1 MRRRDRLPLIGGMI
15 IALSGCMSGRTGSIR
30 YESAVRNA
38 RGTIALSDP
47 KLYSRETL
55 ITERA
60 RDLAWLDRLIE
71 ESGDPTKVVF
81 KPSLYREIELVTVLS
96 ASLGLKFDPA
106 AALANQRSKALGET
120 QQEYDQLKLQLQL
133 DQLRTDAALFRK
145 KLADQTEVA
154 TAGLGTSATGAPST
168 TSAVAAPDAGTLLT
182 AIDGL
187 VTSLNAR
194 MSAASAPIG
203 KTEAS
208 SSPIDD
214 FQDRLAYRNMLK
226 AARNAT
232 GWDELQDAGNN
243 RLIRLNFQATVVPE
257 PGNSRAL
264 GAVQL
269 KIGGGTFAPEYLN
282 AWLRWINTSEPWRN
296 GGNVERA
303 TIDALVAS
311 GDFEIARYPGPGG
324 AGRVDVLMPVL
335 VGESEFDVSPDDVRL
350 RADWTN
356 ADDTDQTNADN
367 LLSQLL
373 PDGKALNALC
383 KTRSPTLLSRVL
395 DRAQAREQTRALT
408 EMVNKVYF
416 DLKLPLPVTSI
427 ATKYRLD
434 QRNHVTLLGA
444 MAKDPD
450 CGWLGARYPI
460 ARDLRWKLEKN
471 EAFGRNAQVRIY
483 EVGPREQMQQVS
495 TVARSATSLSL
506 AASIAASLPQAGVGA
521 SVGAGY
527 RRDLMT
533 RASALDRVPEVVG
546 YSVAGSGTFGWVFG
560 PRATTDE
567 KGRAAVEQLLRSYEL
582 SVDLSIPSWWSQMDV
597 AVVKAWAPSPQLLV
611 DGELAADV
619 GGKGS
624 AGRDG
629 KILVPLPAAVADYQ
643 AFTQFLQKD
652 GTRGVEISAPIA
664 GGPVN
669 ACAATTL
676 IIRGRNL
683 WRADRVVLLGTSLG
697 RDAIALSSEMQ
708 GIIVTV
714 PAIPAI
720 PGESSHAA
728 DRNIHVFTPF
738 GQAQAAVT
746 YQPSP
751 SGDACKPKPAADATA
766 PTTSSVEPASIVVPS
781 TISLDVKGTNLAGVV
796 SVKLGRQ
803 PGVIATPRPADGKS
817 ISIVFDEKAT
827 SGIDVGVAKLE
838 FFAKD
843 GKSVGTP
850 LDVRVTRSRR

>member
-495 TVARSATSLSL
+495 TVARTRSGRLL
-506 AASIAASLPQAGVGA
+506 GRRIGDVRVGV
-521 SVGAGY
+521 
-527 RRDLMT
+527 
-533 RASALDRVPEVVG
+533 
-546 YSVAGSGTFGWVFG
+546 
-560 PRATTDE
+560 RATGDDRREGTG
-567 KGRAAVEQLLRSYEL
+567 GRR
-582 SVDLSIPSWWSQMDV
+582 
-597 AVVKAWAPSPQLLV
+597 
-611 DGELAADV
+611 
-619 GGKGS
+619 
-624 AGRDG
+624 
-629 KILVPLPAAVADYQ
+629 
-643 AFTQFLQKD
+643 
-652 GTRGVEISAPIA
+652 
-664 GGPVN
+664 
-669 ACAATTL
+669 
-676 IIRGRNL
+676 
-683 WRADRVVLLGTSLG
+683 
-697 RDAIALSSEMQ
+697 
-708 GIIVTV
+708 
-714 PAIPAI
+714 
-720 PGESSHAA
+720 
-728 DRNIHVFTPF
+728 
-738 GQAQAAVT
+738 
-746 YQPSP
+746 
-751 SGDACKPKPAADATA
+751 ATA
-766 PTTSSVEPASIVVPS
+766 PV
-781 TISLDVKGTNLAGVV
+781 L
-796 SVKLGRQ
+796 
-803 PGVIATPRPADGKS
+803 
-817 ISIVFDEKAT
+817 
-827 SGIDVGVAKLE
+827 
-838 FFAKD
+838 
-843 GKSVGTP
+843 
-850 LDVRVTRSRR
+850 